1 MAYLLGPGFLI
12 YFYVIVSQV
21 GGGGVTALLI
31 VCLLVCDKSR
41 NDIVSFWF

>member
-21 GGGGVTALLI
+21 GGGGVTDLLI
-31 VCLLVCDKSR
+31 VCLHVCDESR